1 MEYIIDVHT
10 HHKRCN
16 AVINASA
23 RDFSPQAGYY
33 YSVGIHPWEIK
44 DIDIEEA
51 FNAVANAACNCSQ
64 IIAIG
69 ECGLD
74 AVIDTPLEEQIF
86 VLEKHITLSESL
98 NKPLILHC
106 VRRTAEI
113 IHLHNKYSPKMPWI
127 LHGFRGNINV
137 LANVLNT
144 PNIYIS
150 IGEKFNAEA
159 VKSIPADRLLL
170 ETDESELAI
179 NAICENVAIARNES
193 VQDLRT
199 IVNQNIVKIFGE
211 GIIL

>member
-1 MEYIIDVHT
+1 
-10 HHKRCN
+10 
-16 AVINASA
+16 
-23 RDFSPQAGYY
+23 
-33 YSVGIHPWEIK
+33 
-44 DIDIEEA
+44 
-51 FNAVANAACNCSQ
+51 
-64 IIAIG
+64 
-69 ECGLD
+69 
-74 AVIDTPLEEQIF
+74 
-86 VLEKHITLSESL
+86 
-98 NKPLILHC
+98 
-106 VRRTAEI
+106 
-113 IHLHNKYSPKMPWI
+113 MPWI

-179 NAICENVAIARNES
+179 DTICENVAIARNES

-199 IVNQNIVKIFGE
+199 VVKQNIVKIFGE